1 MKWFRKRDEDTGS
14 IDVDA
19 AIEKTEDAKRR
30 LSLSLP
36 RVNQLSSF
44 FAERQGQNGFGEDFE
59 FSIESTLDARPKG
72 I

>member
-1 MKWFRKRDEDTGS
+1 VRWFRKRDESTGS

-19 AIEKTEDAKRR
+19 AIEKTKEAKQR

-44 FAERQGQNGFGEDFE
+44 FEQRKGQNGFGEDFE
-59 FSIESTLDARPKG
+59 YTIESTLDHRPQG